1 MDTALQILVV
11 VALAFIGAA
20 MGSFAGAQVWRIR
33 AWQLKH
39 DKANGEK
46 VNKKEYKRLEPLT
59 KGRGVN
65 DRSID
70 LDTGKRLPW
79 YDLIPIFS
87 WLVLKGKSRYSKKS
101 IGKFELFIEIGV
113 MLFFVVS
120 YIVWPIEISSLVEAL
135 RFVIWLVAGVVLAVL
150 FSYDYKWQL
159 LPNNYTV
166 ALIIL
171 GAINWLIVLFS
182 GDDKI
187 SILLNSLGS
196 VLILSGLYLAFYLY
210 SKGTWVGFGDVKL
223 GLGLALFLISWQL
236 SFLALFLA
244 NLLGILVV
252 MPNMIKGELKKGT
265 KIPLGP
271 LLIVGMIISFL
282 FGNQI
287 IEGYLALML

>member
-1 MDTALQILVV
+1 MA
-11 VALAFIGAA
+11 
-20 MGSFAGAQVWRIR
+20 
-33 AWQLKH
+33 
-39 DKANGEK
+39 
-46 VNKKEYKRLEPLT
+46 
-59 KGRGVN
+59 
-65 DRSID
+65 
-70 LDTGKRLPW
+70 
-79 YDLIPIFS
+79 
-87 WLVLKGKSRYSKKS
+87 LKGKSRYSKKS

-120 YIVWPIEISSLVEAL
+120 YIVWPIEINSLVEAL
-135 RFVIWLVAGVVLAVL
+135 RFAIWLVAGVVLAVL

-223 GLGLALFLISWQL
+223 GLGLALFLINWQL